1 MQVTKGSLVFLE
13 IWRGIFHATGV
24 VLIIGAIAFAMAFV
38 GMQCEVPWLGHLLG
52 QDGISLY
59 GGRFILDRA
68 QSNLYLGCIFLVFP
82 VIGWAGFHF
91 HDFAINFL
99 LRVYSKLKWD

>member
-1 MQVTKGSLVFLE
+1 MQVTKGNLIFLE
-13 IWRGIFHATGV
+13 IWRGVFQATGV
-24 VLIIGAIAFAMAFV
+24 VLLVGAITFALPFV
-38 GMQCEVPWLGHLLG
+38 GMQCGIPWLGQLVG
-52 QDGISLY
+52 QDGMSLY

-91 HDFAINFL
+91 HDFARDFP